1 MKNINLLRS
10 IFVVLIIIV
19 VSNIVGNSFYM
30 RFDLTQDKR
39 YTLSPTSREILQ
51 NLNDSIRFSVY
62 LHGDL
67 PVAYSK
73 MKREISDMLNE
84 VQRIGGS
91 HIEIL
96 FLDPVQ
102 KAKTDKEKQATYRR
116 LVEDYGL
123 MPTPI
128 SKENSEGKIEQQLI
142 FPSMIVSTPQQ
153 FVPVNLLASAT
164 GATLEEQIH
173 SALQQFEYQV
183 IKDIKQLTST
193 KRKTVAFITNHGEY
207 PFQVVYD
214 FTMSLRESYNVE
226 RITTQQL
233 WDSLAKYSAV
243 VLAQPLTAFSDSCKF
258 ILDQY
263 CMHGGS
269 ILFAADNADFDATVL
284 QQAPAVDVMPR
295 DLNVSDLLFNWGVR
309 INPTILI
316 DRQSA
321 KIAFNINPPGMTPR
335 FEAAPWYYYPL
346 LRPPQNA
353 HPVTNNIDVV
363 KAEFAS
369 NLDTLEG
376 NGFIRK
382 TVLLESSSRART
394 LGLPN
399 TIGFD
404 ILKIPPTDEF
414 FNRYNVPVAVLLEGQ
429 FNSLY
434 ANRQAPF
441 AVQKNAHLKQSPED
455 AKIIVIGDG
464 NTMKNEIDATTGRP
478 RPLHYY
484 TYFAVDKR
492 NYFGNKEFLLNAM
505 DYLCGEHDLLTIRSR
520 EFKIRLLNK
529 NRINNEISYWKMF
542 NILLPVL
549 LVVIAGVIIY
559 IIRTR
564 KYAKKHVS

>member
-1 MKNINLLRS
+1 MKKGKFLRS

-19 VSNIVGNSFYM
+19 LCNIVGNSLYM

-39 YTLSPTSREILQ
+39 YTLSQTSRNVLQ
-51 NLNDSIRFSVY
+51 NLNDSVRFSVY
-62 LHGDL
+62 LHGEL

-73 MKREISDMLNE
+73 MKRDIGDMLNE
-84 VQRIGGS
+84 VKRIGGS
-91 HIEIL
+91 HVEVL
-96 FLDPVQ
+96 FLDPTQ
-102 KAKTDKEKQATYRR
+102 NAKNDKEKQAIYRR
-116 LVEDYGL
+116 LVEEYGL

-128 SKENSEGKIEQQLI
+128 SKENNEGKIEQQLI
-142 FPSMIVSTPQQ
+142 FPSMIVSTPKQY
-153 FVPVNLLASAT
+153 VPVNLLASAT

-173 SALQQFEYQV
+173 SAMQQFEYQV
-183 IKDIKQLTST
+183 VKSIKQLTST
-193 KRKTVAFITNHGEY
+193 KRKTVAFITNHQEY
-207 PFQVVYD
+207 PFQYVYD

-233 WDSLAKYSAV
+233 WDSITKYSAII
-243 VLAQPLTAFSDSCKF
+243 LAQPLTTFSDSSKF

-269 ILFAADNADFDATVL
+269 ILFASDNADFDANAL
-284 QQAPAVDVMPR
+284 QQNPAVEVFPR
-295 DLNVSDLLFNWGVR
+295 NSNVSDLLFNWGVR

-316 DRQSA
+316 DRQCAS
-321 KIAFNINPPGMTPR
+321 IAFNVNPAGMAPR

-346 LRPPQNA
+346 LRPTKKA
-353 HPVTNNIDVV
+353 HTITTNIDVV
-363 KAEFAS
+363 KTEFAS
-369 NLDTLEG
+369 NLDTVEG

-414 FNRYNVPVAVLLEGQ
+414 FNRYNLPVAVLLEGE

-434 ANRQAPF
+434 ASRQAPF
-441 AVQKNAHLKQSPED
+441 AVQKNVVLKQSPED
-455 AKIIVIGDG
+455 AKIIVLGDA
-464 NTMKNEIDATTGRP
+464 NCMKNEIDPTTQRP

-484 TYFAVDKR
+484 KYFAVDKR
-492 NYFGNKEFLLNAM
+492 SYFGNKEFLLNAM
-505 DYLCGEHDLLTIRSR
+505 DYLCGEHDLLDIRSR

-529 NRINNEISYWKMF
+529 NRINNEMSYWKMF
-542 NILLPVL
+542 NIVLPIL
-549 LVVIAGVIIY
+549 LVVFAGIIIF

-564 KYAKKHVS
+564 KYAKKYVS

>member
-1 MKNINLLRS
+1 MKTIRS

-19 VSNIVGNSFYM
+19 VGNIASNSLYM
-30 RFDLTQDKR
+30 RFDLTQDNR
-39 YTLSPTSREILQ
+39 YTLSPTSKEILR

-67 PVAYSK
+67 PAAYSK
-73 MKREISDMLNE
+73 MKREVSDMLNE
-84 VQRIGGS
+84 FKRIGGT
-91 HIEIL
+91 HIDIL
-96 FLDPVQ
+96 FLDPASL
-102 KAKTDKEKQATYRR
+102 AKTEKEQQATYRR

-153 FVPVNLLASAT
+153 FIPVNLLASAT

-173 SALQQFEYQV
+173 SAVQQLEYQA
-183 IKDIKQLTST
+183 IKSIKQLTAT
-193 KRKTVAFITNHGEY
+193 ERKTIAFITNHGEY
-207 PFQVVYD
+207 PLQYVYD
-214 FTMSLRESYNVE
+214 FSMSLRESYNIE

-233 WDSLAKYSAV
+233 WDSLTKYSAV
-243 VLAQPLTAFSDSCKF
+243 VVAQPHTAFSDTGKF

-263 CMHGGS
+263 VMHGGS
-269 ILFAADNADFDATVL
+269 VLFASDNIGINADTL
-284 QQAPAVDVMPR
+284 QRVPNVDVAPR

-309 INPTILI
+309 INPAILI

-321 KIAFNINPPGMTPR
+321 TIPLNVNPPGMAPR
-335 FEAAPWYYYPL
+335 YEAAPWWYYPL
-346 LRPPQNA
+346 LRPA
-353 HPVTNNIDVV
+353 KAEHIITNNIDVV

-394 LGLPN
+394 IGLPN

-404 ILKIPPTDEF
+404 ILKIAPTDEF
-414 FNRYNVPVAVLLEGQ
+414 FNRYNLPVAVLFEGQ
-429 FNSLY
+429 FNSLF

-441 AVQKNAHLKQSPED
+441 ALQKNVLQKQSPEQT
-455 AKIIVIGDG
+455 KIIVMGDG
-464 NTMKNEIDATTGRP
+464 NSMKNDVDATTGRP
-478 RPLHYY
+478 KPLYFY
-484 TYFAVDKR
+484 KYFAIDKR
-492 NYFGNKEFLLNAM
+492 QYFGNKEFLLNAM

-529 NRINNEISYWKMF
+529 NRIKNEISYWKMF
-542 NILLPVL
+542 NILLPIL
-549 LVVIAGVIIY
+549 LVVAGGITVY
-559 IIRTR
+559 IVRTR
-564 KYAKKHVS
+564 KFAKKHVS